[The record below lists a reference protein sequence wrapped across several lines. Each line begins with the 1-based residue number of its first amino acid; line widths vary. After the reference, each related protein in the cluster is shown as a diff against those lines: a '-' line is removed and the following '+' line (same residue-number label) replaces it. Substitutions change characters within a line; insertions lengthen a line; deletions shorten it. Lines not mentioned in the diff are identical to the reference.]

1 MLVQAGTILK
11 ATKELDESF
20 FENAII
26 LIVEKNENGATGFV
40 CNKIF
45 DRKLNELVEFRHSPS
60 FPLYDGGPVG
70 REPLHFIHH
79 RPDLVPG
86 GKEVAPHIYHSG
98 DFKQAV
104 TGINNKSITDAD
116 IKIFIGYCGWDAG
129 ELEAEIEEGS
139 WEITNAKGIF

>member
-1 MLVQAGTILK
+1 MIIEAGTILK
-11 ATKELDESF
+11 ATKELDGTF
-20 FENAII
+20 FETAII
-26 LIVEKNENGATGFV
+26 LIVEKNEKGATGFV

-70 REPLHFIHH
+70 RQQLHFIHN
-79 RPDLVPG
+79 RPDLVRD
-86 GKEVAPHIYHSG
+86 GKEVVPSVFHSG

-104 TGINNKSITDAD
+104 TAINNKSITNAD

-129 ELEAEIEEGS
+129 ELEAEVEEGS
-139 WEITNAKGIF
+139 WEIANDAKIF